1 MPIRF
6 CSHCGTKAL
15 AAAKFCAECGADLAG
30 PRPAAGGWQLTIAG
44 SAVLVVFLAAGLA
57 VWTVILSPAARPGP
71 PGPGGRASAPSAAGT
86 GAEATNRVPLP
97 DQAKAFITDL
107 TAQAKQK
114 PDDVETWMKLAQVNA
129 RAAQLD
135 PSYQTDAINAFDHV
149 LALDPKNAD
158 ALRGVA
164 NMHYDRDDHQKAIPA
179 FEKYLALR
187 PDDPSARTD
196 LGTMYLYSGQ
206 PERAIATYQDVIKK
220 NPTFVQAHYNLAVT
234 YHGQGKDQD
243 ALTELEVARGVASD
257 DPVRKQIDDMIASL
271 KGGSRPA
278 PPEAAAK
285 TAGAGSPF
293 QAAVEEAFRAH
304 PIMGPRIVR
313 FEWGAPASGRVLVRN
328 FPMAGMPPE
337 VREKFT
343 GRLAEQLRTAEAAHP
358 VDGPVRVEIAD
369 AADGSIMATVT
380 P

>member
-1 MPIRF
+1 MAVRF
-6 CSHCGTKAL
+6 CSRCGTKAVSG
-15 AAAKFCAECGADLAG
+15 AKFCAECGADLAG
-30 PRPAAGGWQLTIAG
+30 PRSAASGWQLTIAG

-57 VWTVILSPAARPGP
+57 VWTVILSPAARPGLA
-71 PGPGGRASAPSAAGT
+71 GPAGHPSASSAPGAA
-86 GAEATNRVPLP
+86 ADATTRVPLP

-114 PDDVETWMKLAQVNA
+114 PDDVDTWMKLAQVSA

-135 PSYQTDAINAFDHV
+135 PAYQTDAINAYDHV

-164 NMHYDRDDHQKAIPA
+164 NLHYDRDDHQKAIPA

-187 PDDPSARTD
+187 PDDPSAKTD

-206 PERAIATYQDVIKK
+206 PERAVATYQDVIKS
-220 NPTFVQAHYNLAVT
+220 NPAFLQAHYNLAVT

-243 ALTELEVARGVASD
+243 ALKELEVARGLATD

-271 KGGSRPA
+271 KGGRPA
-278 PPEAAAK
+278 PAEPVAK

-293 QAAVEEAFRAH
+293 QKAVEEAFRTH

-358 VDGPVRVEIAD
+358 VEGPVRVEIAD
-369 AADGSIMATVT
+369 ATDGSVMATVT

>member
-1 MPIRF
+1 MAVRF
-6 CSHCGTKAL
+6 CSRCGTKAVSG
-15 AAAKFCAECGADLAG
+15 AKFCAECGADLAG
-30 PRPAAGGWQLTIAG
+30 PRSAASGWQLTIAG

-57 VWTVILSPAARPGP
+57 VWTVILSPAARPGLA
-71 PGPGGRASAPSAAGT
+71 GPAGHPSASSAPGAA
-86 GAEATNRVPLP
+86 ADATNRVALP
-97 DQAKAFITDL
+97 DQAKAFLVDL

-114 PDDVETWMKLAQVNA
+114 PDDVDTWMKLAQVSA

-135 PSYQTDAINAFDHV
+135 PAYQTDAINAYDHV

-158 ALRGVA
+158 ALRGVS
-164 NMHYDRDDHQKAIPA
+164 NLHYDRDDHQKAIPA

-187 PDDPSARTD
+187 PDDPSAKTD

-206 PERAIATYQDVIKK
+206 PERAVATYQDVIKS
-220 NPTFVQAHYNLAVT
+220 NPAFLQAHYNLAVT

-243 ALTELEVARGVASD
+243 ALKELEVARGLATD

-271 KGGSRPA
+271 KGGRPA
-278 PPEAAAK
+278 PAEPVAK
-285 TAGAGSPF
+285 AAGAGSPF
-293 QAAVEEAFRAH
+293 QKAVEEAFRTH

-358 VDGPVRVEIAD
+358 VEGPVRVEIAD
-369 AADGSIMATVT
+369 AADGSVMATVT

>member
-1 MPIRF
+1 MAVRF
-6 CSHCGTKAL
+6 CSRCGTKAVSG
-15 AAAKFCAECGADLAG
+15 AKFCAECGADLAG
-30 PRPAAGGWQLTIAG
+30 PRSAASGWQLTIAG

-57 VWTVILSPAARPGP
+57 VWTVILSPAARPGLA
-71 PGPGGRASAPSAAGT
+71 GPAGHPSASSAPGAA
-86 GAEATNRVPLP
+86 ADATNRVALP

-114 PDDVETWMKLAQVNA
+114 PDDVDTWMKLAQVSA

-135 PSYQTDAINAFDHV
+135 PAYQTDAINAYDHV
-149 LALDPKNAD
+149 LALDPKNVD

-164 NMHYDRDDHQKAIPA
+164 NLHYDRDDHQKAIPA

-187 PDDPSARTD
+187 PDDPSAKTD

-206 PERAIATYQDVIKK
+206 PERAVATYQDVIKS
-220 NPTFVQAHYNLAVT
+220 NPAFLQAHYNLAVT

-243 ALTELEVARGVASD
+243 ALKELEVARGLATD

-271 KGGSRPA
+271 KGGRPA
-278 PPEAAAK
+278 PAEPVAKMAA
-285 TAGAGSPF
+285 AGSPF

-369 AADGSIMATVT
+369 AADGSVMATVT